1 MSKEQIALYVVL
13 AIIVIFNMRK
23 LNRNLN
29 SYKKNNPAPGTKNTD
44 SDKK

>member
-23 LNRNLN
+23 FNRNLN
-29 SYKKNNPAPGTKNTD
+29 NYKKNNPTPGTKNTD
-44 SDKK
+44 DDKK